1 MLNKSVI
8 LFASINCFKAISF
21 PPTLVNSDF
30 SLGIIASI
38 ISVGV
43 FPMRSSCDSI
53 PNDTLL
59 LISVAASAKLSN
71 VVLTSSNGD
80 NVSCRAFICPTLTP
94 NSFDRL
100 NSSCVSL
107 APRIYP
113 KPAPATTPVPI
124 PRLHFANDALNEPT
138 EDVKFFKPS
147 RLSLRDLLSCFL

>member
-8 LFASINCFKAISF
+8 LFASMYCCKEISF
-21 PPTLVNSDF
+21 APTLVNSAF
-30 SLGIIASI
+30 NLGIIESI
-38 ISVGV
+38 ISAGV
-43 FPMRSSCDSI
+43 LLNRSSCGKRF
-53 PNDTLL
+53 NDTFFRVL
-59 LISVAASAKLSN
+59 VAASAKLAN

-94 NSFDRL
+94 NSFERL

-124 PRLHFANDALNEPT
+124 PRLHFANDELNEPT